1 MNPGAF
7 GPPSGVSWAG
17 IFGRKRVNCAA
28 ARRSKPAQDRDRGRE
43 RIQRFRKRQELR
55 AILNVQKELYG
66 EGNFDAY
73 ELAST
78 YSLLGNKQQALN
90 LLEIAVTNHE
100 QRDVAMRIDQNFLV
114 LHDEPSFREMVA
126 RVGLAPLA

>member
-1 MNPGAF
+1 M
-7 GPPSGVSWAG
+7 
-17 IFGRKRVNCAA
+17 
-28 ARRSKPAQDRDRGRE
+28 
-43 RIQRFRKRQELR
+43 LR

-126 RVGLAPLA
+126 RVGLPPLE

>member
-1 MNPGAF
+1 M
-7 GPPSGVSWAG
+7 
-17 IFGRKRVNCAA
+17 
-28 ARRSKPAQDRDRGRE
+28 
-43 RIQRFRKRQELR
+43 LR

-78 YSLLGNKQQALN
+78 YSLLGDKQQALN

-100 QRDVAMRIDQNFLV
+100 ERDVALRIDQNFLA
-114 LHDEPSFREMVA
+114 LHVRLPKETRNPEELGRKAGSDVDTA
-126 RVGLAPLA
+126 DRVGYFWIAGTRLVLLSSASTSAILRFEK